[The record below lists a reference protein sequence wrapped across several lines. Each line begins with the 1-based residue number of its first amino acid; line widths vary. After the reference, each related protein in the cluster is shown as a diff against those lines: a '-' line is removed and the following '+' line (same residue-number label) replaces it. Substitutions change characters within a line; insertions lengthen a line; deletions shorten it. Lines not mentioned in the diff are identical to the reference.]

1 MSDDRHEEITGEE
14 REALR
19 SLAGRP
25 APPAE
30 LEERTVRALH
40 ARGLLAAP
48 GRRPLA
54 TKRIAAGLLAAAAL
68 YVLGMATGW
77 RLAAPW
83 SQAGSAS
90 SGGSEFMLLLHD
102 PEGESRSLSEAEHE
116 KRVGEY
122 VAWARRLA
130 ESGSLVDGNELAGDG
145 RLLSGPRG
153 APGVSEV
160 IHAGGPTILGGYFL
174 IRARDYADAV
184 RIARDCPHLEYGG
197 EIEIRRINPT

>member
-1 MSDDRHEEITGEE
+1 MSDDRHEEITDEE

-40 ARGLLAAP
+40 ARGLLSAP
-48 GRRPLA
+48 GRRLSTPA
-54 TKRIAAGLLAAAAL
+54 RIAAGLLAAAAL

-83 SQAGSAS
+83 SQPGPAPAA
-90 SGGSEFMLLLHD
+90 GSEFMLLLHD
-102 PEGESRSLSEAEHE
+102 PEGESRSLSESEHE

-122 VAWARRLA
+122 VAWARHLA
-130 ESGSLVDGNELAGDG
+130 ESGALVDGNELAGDG
-145 RLLSGPRG
+145 RLVTGPSG
-153 APGVSEV
+153 APGVAEGVHSDGTSV
-160 IHAGGPTILGGYFL
+160 LGGYFL

-184 RIARDCPHLEYGG
+184 RIAGDCPHLEYGG